1 MNKKINKNGILY
13 RISSVMMIFLAVA
26 CNILTVA
33 LLSTVSCVK
42 APVPEDI
49 VPEQEISNNFMYIKP
64 DAGINDSSIEDT
76 DVYYAINV
84 VVSDKNGKAA
94 FVRIK
99 PPLVIKTK

>member
-1 MNKKINKNGILY
+1 
-13 RISSVMMIFLAVA
+13 
-26 CNILTVA
+26 
-33 LLSTVSCVK
+33 
-42 APVPEDI
+42 
-49 VPEQEISNNFMYIKP
+49 MYIKP